1 MAVSSN
7 STGFK
12 IPARYM
18 LVLQTSLSPNI
29 DSNSNPNLLMG
40 RISTINQK
48 KEKRE
53 QFAAGRVINLIIDLT
68 RANRLVL

>member
-12 IPARYM
+12 IPARYIPD
-18 LVLQTSLSPNI
+18 QFEPKNI

-48 KEKRE
+48 KKERRGK
-53 QFAAGRVINLIIDLT
+53 FAAGRVINLTIDLT